1 MNKAGSDVF
10 PSLYKINISDSWN
23 KIIEHYENLT
33 LRSPNNEQNSNPC
46 HEWMVVLDI
55 LNWYYV
61 PILSL
66 GGLIGNMLSYLVFLN
81 TYLKM
86 RSSSYYLAALSAAD
100 FGFLASIS
108 LVWLNN
114 KLDIPVFNQDG
125 WCQFTIYTS
134 SVCSFLSVWLI
145 VAFTVERF
153 IAVQYPL
160 HRPRVCT
167 ISRAKSIISILVVV
181 SLLTHSYTFF
191 TAGIIRTVEG
201 DVCELREK
209 YHEMMRVI
217 NIVDTLVTLIIPVGL
232 IIITNAM
239 IAKNLFQ
246 LTSSKRFRRYNNGA
260 SSNRSGTQLCPTAL
274 QVSSNL
280 CELSSTLFSPDNIL
294 KTFKIS
300 PLQPLLR

>member
-1 MNKAGSDVF
+1 MSNIEKLDFSHFMSNMNM
-10 PSLYKINISDSWN
+10 NISDNYINASYKN
-23 KIIEHYENLT
+23 ILDHYNT
-33 LRSPNNEQNSNPC
+33 LVNRNALGHEQYLVPEEC
-46 HEWMVVLDI
+46 PQWTYILDI
-55 LNWYYV
+55 FYWYYV
-61 PILSL
+61 PFLSL
-66 GGLIGNMLSYLVFLN
+66 CGIIGNMLSYLVFLN

-108 LVWLNN
+108 VVWVNN

-125 WCQFTIYTS
+125 WCQFMIYIS

-167 ISRAKSIISILVVV
+167 ISRAKCIVTILLGV

-191 TAGIIRTVEG
+191 TAGVIHTAEG
-201 DVCELREK
+201 DVCELRET

-232 IIITNAM
+232 IIIMNAM

-246 LTSSKRFRRYNNGA
+246 FSKHFRRHNGP
-260 SSNRSGTQLCPTAL
+260 SSNRSDTQLCPTAL
-274 QVSSNL
+274 QVSTY
-280 CELSSTLFSPDNIL
+280 EY
-294 KTFKIS
+294 
-300 PLQPLLR
+300 